1 MARKFCRLLLISL
14 VLPLATSGAPENH
27 SGKFVVGC
35 AIAWFHIAEVRELS
49 GDELVIT
56 VGHGFPGPGLGTYLD
71 AGPNTWLDVS
81 GERCPSQDKCQPLKG
96 VQIWFEP
103 AHGKLKRVSG
113 KYSFD
118 LDSQRIEGTFLARNR
133 SPHTALVCE

>member
-1 MARKFCRLLLISL
+1 MAWTFCRALLIFL
-14 VLPLATSGAPENH
+14 MIPLATTGALENH

-71 AGPNTWLDVS
+71 AAPNTWLDVS
-81 GERCPSQDKCQPLKG
+81 GERCASQDKCQPLKN
-96 VQIWFEP
+96 VQIWLQP

-118 LDSQRIEGTFLARNR
+118 LDSQRIEGSFVARNR
-133 SPHTALVCE
+133 SPKTVLICE